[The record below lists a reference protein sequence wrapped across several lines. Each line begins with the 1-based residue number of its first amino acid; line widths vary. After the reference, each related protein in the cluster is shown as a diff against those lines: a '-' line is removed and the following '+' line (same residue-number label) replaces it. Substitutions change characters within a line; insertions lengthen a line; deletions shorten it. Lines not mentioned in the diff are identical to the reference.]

1 MMGSRP
7 LAGCALGAHVSP
19 RRVGQRAPRAATK
32 GRTEKAQ
39 LELTARG
46 GDHLRGHGRARDG
59 GSDTFFAQKWARRQT
74 ENAGSTGRPIR
85 SSWLQP
91 RPTLPPEK
99 CAAWA
104 WRDIYPH
111 GETFIHTTRY
121 PLVRSARAARSS
133 ALQPTFRGDWPP
145 QSTVTA
151 ARRAHTRTRNTK
163 LRPARSHA
171 GRLDGACAAEQ
182 TDRSSSL
189 GRGKAPDMPVA
200 GGCPARHA
208 PYPRWRGWRRVPA
221 KPSGLQPADLIL

>member
-1 MMGSRP
+1 MYRRVAS
-7 LAGCALGAHVSP
+7 VSGRP
-19 RRVGQRAPRAATK
+19 RRPQRAAQRGPNSSSQHAAEIIYVAMVELETEAAIPFLRKSGRADRQ
-32 GRTEKAQ
+32 RTRGQQADQ
-39 LELTARG
+39 SAARG
-46 GDHLRGHGRARDG
+46 SSHGQLSRL
-59 GSDTFFAQKWARRQT
+59 KVRRMGM
-74 ENAGSTGRPIR
+74 ASA
-85 SSWLQP
+85 
-91 RPTLPPEK
+91 EK
-99 CAAWA
+99 CAAW
-104 WRDIYPH
+104 
-111 GETFIHTTRY
+111 TFIHTTRY

-145 QSTVTA
+145 QSAVTA

-163 LRPARSHA
+163 LRSARSHV